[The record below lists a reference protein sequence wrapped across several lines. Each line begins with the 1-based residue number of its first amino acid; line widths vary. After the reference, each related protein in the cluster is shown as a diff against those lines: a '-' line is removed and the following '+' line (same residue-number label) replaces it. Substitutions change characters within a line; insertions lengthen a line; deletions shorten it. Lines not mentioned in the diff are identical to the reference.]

1 MVLISPATV
10 ARQYGVSPT
19 QLRQWRQQGIGPE
32 YFQFT
37 ARTVSYCD
45 DYLRDWF
52 NDPRNADLVGAEDAA
67 VNVDPSCQDGRVR
80 QSRGRDDR

>member
-1 MVLISPATV
+1 MALISPIEV
-10 ARQYGVSPT
+10 AKQYGVSST

-37 ARTVSYCD
+37 ARTVSYAD

-52 NDPRNADLVGAEDAA
+52 NDPNNAGLLAEDPPATRQT
-67 VNVDPSCQDGRVR
+67 SCRDGRVR
-80 QSRGRDDR
+80 RTRRRDDR